1 MWEDWSVINKD
12 WTPILHWATGKIWV
26 NNHAHVLGELSSLA
40 RLKYVY
46 YYLQTIDVTNIVRG
60 MPPKINQEN
69 LRKII
74 IPVPPLPIQE
84 EIVKILDTFTELEV
98 SAR

>member
-1 MWEDWSVINKD
+1 
-12 WTPILHWATGKIWV
+12 
-26 NNHAHVLGELSSLA
+26 
-40 RLKYVY
+40 
-46 YYLQTIDVTNIVRG
+46 

-98 SAR
+98 ELEARKKQYEYYRDEMLSFGEDEVEWKELGEVANYSK